1 MLKSL
6 EFFLFAVL
14 LGVPVS
20 ASEPIVIADFEGDD
34 YGSWKV
40 TGTAFGS
47 APAHGKLAGQ
57 MPVEGFLGRGLVN
70 SFQGGDDATGR
81 LISPSFKIERKFLT
95 FLIGGGGWVD
105 ETCLNLIVDG
115 KVVRTATGP
124 NTQAGNTERLGPAAW
139 DLSEFDGREAT
150 IEIVDSRQ
158 GGWGHINVDQ
168 IVLTDDRGSIPI
180 VVPPVPV
187 GRNVT
192 REIVAEKTLLHFPV
206 KTGAKSRVVTVSVNG
221 VPVRRFDIE
230 LADDKPDWW
239 APLDVSPWVG
249 KKLTIVADVLP
260 VDSKGLESLR
270 QSDTLL
276 ESGDLYREPLR
287 SQLHFSPRRGWMND
301 PNGLVF
307 FNDEYHLF
315 YQHNPY
321 GWNWGNMHWGHATS
335 RDLVHWQEHGEAL
348 YPDDMGPM
356 FSGSAVVDWKNT
368 SGFGKDGKPPLV
380 LIYTAAGNPT
390 VQAIAYSGDG
400 RTFTK
405 YSENPVIKQV
415 SPGNRDP
422 KVFWHDPTKHWIQ
435 VLYVEL
441 PGKRHS
447 IHIYNSPNL
456 REWSLASIL
465 EGGIDADK
473 YLFECPDLFEL
484 PLDGDTSKK
493 KWVINAANSD
503 YAIGRF
509 DGTTFTPEISKLADV
524 RGLGFYAAQ
533 TYSDIP
539 DGRRIQIGWMQAP
552 SPGMS
557 FNQLQSLPMELTLR
571 TTSEGPRLHRTP
583 VKELQL
589 LRSGPDQA
597 EMLSKFRSELMEF
610 RANFEPGDAQSVE
623 FNVRGAKIVYDF
635 KKQELIVNGHRV
647 SAPLVNGRQS
657 LTVYVDRTMLEV
669 LASEGLVYA
678 PVPFIPKADE
688 QSLVI
693 ESHGGKIKMT
703 SLQVYPLKS
712 AWSDR

>member
-230 LADDKPDWW
+230 L
-239 APLDVSPWVG
+239 V
-249 KKLTIVADVLP
+249 
-260 VDSKGLESLR
+260 
-270 QSDTLL
+270 
-276 ESGDLYREPLR
+276 
-287 SQLHFSPRRGWMND
+287 
-301 PNGLVF
+301 
-307 FNDEYHLF
+307 
-315 YQHNPY
+315 
-321 GWNWGNMHWGHATS
+321 
-335 RDLVHWQEHGEAL
+335 
-348 YPDDMGPM
+348 
-356 FSGSAVVDWKNT
+356 
-368 SGFGKDGKPPLV
+368 
-380 LIYTAAGNPT
+380 
-390 VQAIAYSGDG
+390 
-400 RTFTK
+400 
-405 YSENPVIKQV
+405 
-415 SPGNRDP
+415 
-422 KVFWHDPTKHWIQ
+422 
-435 VLYVEL
+435 
-441 PGKRHS
+441 
-447 IHIYNSPNL
+447 
-456 REWSLASIL
+456 
-465 EGGIDADK
+465 
-473 YLFECPDLFEL
+473 
-484 PLDGDTSKK
+484 
-493 KWVINAANSD
+493 
-503 YAIGRF
+503 
-509 DGTTFTPEISKLADV
+509 
-524 RGLGFYAAQ
+524 
-533 TYSDIP
+533 
-539 DGRRIQIGWMQAP
+539 
-552 SPGMS
+552 
-557 FNQLQSLPMELTLR
+557 
-571 TTSEGPRLHRTP
+571 
-583 VKELQL
+583 
-589 LRSGPDQA
+589 
-597 EMLSKFRSELMEF
+597 
-610 RANFEPGDAQSVE
+610 
-623 FNVRGAKIVYDF
+623 
-635 KKQELIVNGHRV
+635 
-647 SAPLVNGRQS
+647 
-657 LTVYVDRTMLEV
+657 
-669 LASEGLVYA
+669 
-678 PVPFIPKADE
+678 
-688 QSLVI
+688 
-693 ESHGGKIKMT
+693 
-703 SLQVYPLKS
+703 
-712 AWSDR
+712 